1 MNKNAKNA
9 GGGSF
14 GEFGGVAEQRYQI
27 PFHAVQ
33 SLADEVV
40 IHLAAQLR
48 VDPSQ
53 VAIPVL
59 VDVESFTRALLDNQ
73 SDAAIEMILRERR
86 DGVSMETVYLHT
98 LAGSAR
104 LMGEM
109 WLEDRLSFIDMTVAT
124 GRIFGM
130 MRGLRFDVQQPVLQG
145 EKSRKALFMT
155 VPGETHT
162 LGVTMAA
169 DLFRSR
175 GWLITLRTGLGHQ
188 QLVESLSHEH
198 HSVIG
203 ISAGHPKSIVAL
215 TRLVVALR
223 ILQPW
228 AHIIVG
234 GQLVEQVPDLKE
246 LIAVDA
252 VLADADDAE
261 EVIAA
266 LSVRPPRNE
275 S

>member
-1 MNKNAKNA
+1 M
-9 GGGSF
+9 
-14 GEFGGVAEQRYQI
+14 
-27 PFHAVQ
+27 
-33 SLADEVV
+33 
-40 IHLAAQLR
+40 
-48 VDPSQ
+48 
-53 VAIPVL
+53 PVL

-73 SDAAIEMILRERR
+73 SDAATEMILRERR
-86 DGVSMETVYLHT
+86 DGVAMETVYLHT

-109 WLEDRLSFIDMTVAT
+109 WLDDRLSFIDMAVAT

-175 GWLITLRTGLGHQ
+175 GWLITLRTGIAHQ
-188 QLVESLSHEH
+188 QLVESLSQER

-203 ISAGHPKSIVAL
+203 ISAGHPRSIVAL

-223 ILQPW
+223 INQPW

-234 GQLVEQVPDLKE
+234 GQLVEQVPDLKD

-252 VLADADDAE
+252 VLANADDAE

-266 LSVRPPRNE
+266 LSVRPPRNQP
-275 S
+275 SGVDDPSDLTTQLRQPDGPLSG